1 MMKFFRKHKKAVS
14 PVIAV
19 MLLVAVAVA
28 AVGAYFIWFRSFQT
42 QTQKGVQEASSGAL
56 GTGLQVVSFT
66 DDGKVYYVVLKNT
79 LSSGVLKFTGAKVNP
94 PGTGNNLNTTFTDVS
109 LNTGIV
115 PGESK
120 TYRLNPNGFSLATG
134 KTRTFLLEA
143 NNSTVVT
150 SVTYADS

>member
-94 PGTGNNLNTTFTDVS
+94 PGTGNNLNSTFTDVS

-120 TYRLNPNGFSLATG
+120 TYRLNPVGFSLATG

>member
-14 PVIAV
+14 PVITV

-79 LSSGVLKFTGAKVNP
+79 LSSGVLKFTEAKVNP

>member
-1 MMKFFRKHKKAVS
+1 MKFFRKHKKAVS

-94 PGTGNNLNTTFTDVS
+94 PGTGNNLNSTFTDAQS
-109 LNTGIV
+109 GAPGIV

-120 TYRLNPNGFSLATG
+120 TYRLNPVGFSLATG

>member
-1 MMKFFRKHKKAVS
+1 MKFFRKHKKAVS

-109 LNTGIV
+109 LNTWIV